1 MVRQRQMY
9 KISKLSK
16 EREKLLEK
24 IGMRFET
31 RDNDEVW
38 NQMYMLAEL
47 YFKEYGNLE
56 IKQNFKTLN
65 GIDYDENGYNLG
77 QWQSCQRQMYK
88 KSKLSKE
95 RKDLLE
101 KIGMRFETRDN
112 DEVWTQMYML
122 AELYFKEYGNLE
134 ISKKFKTLNGTDEDE
149 NGYNLGGWLVSQ
161 RQMYKKSK
169 LSKERKDL
177 LEKIGMRFETRDN
190 DEVWTRMYKLTET
203 YFKKYGN
210 LEIPSRFKTLNGIDY
225 DENGYNLG
233 QWQSWQRKMY
243 KKSKLSKERK
253 GLLEKIGMRF
263 ETRDNDEVWN
273 QMYMLV
279 ELYFKEYGN
288 LEIPSKFKTLN
299 GTDEDENGYN
309 LGIWLV
315 SQRQMYKKGK
325 LSPERKELLD
335 QIGMIW
341 EIRKRKDKNQE
352 LCNEYLIPYDEVEN
366 ISYNELYAK
375 TMYLLDNNINIIIDD
390 KLNPIYNMSNTNMKV
405 TYGVSLEEL
414 IEKYKKK
421 EKEK

>member
-1 MVRQRQMY
+1 MY
-9 KISKLSK
+9 KLT
-16 EREKLLEK
+16 
-24 IGMRFET
+24 ET
-31 RDNDEVW
+31 
-38 NQMYMLAEL
+38 
-47 YFKEYGNLE
+47 YFKKYGNLE
-56 IKQNFKTLN
+56 IP
-65 GIDYDENGYNLG
+65 Y
-77 QWQSCQRQMYK
+77 
-88 KSKLSKE
+88 
-95 RKDLLE
+95 
-101 KIGMRFETRDN
+101 
-112 DEVWTQMYML
+112 
-122 AELYFKEYGNLE
+122 
-134 ISKKFKTLNGTDEDE
+134 KFKTLNGTDEDE
-149 NGYNLGGWLVSQ
+149 NGYNLGVWLVRQ
-161 RQMYKKSK
+161 RQRHKISK

-210 LEIPSRFKTLNGIDY
+210 LEIKQNFKTLNGIDE

-233 QWQSWQRKMY
+233 QWQSCQRQMY

-253 GLLEKIGMRF
+253 DLLENIGMRF

-273 QMYMLV
+273 QMYMLA

-288 LEIPSKFKTLN
+288 LEISKKFKTLN

-315 SQRQMYKKGK
+315 NQRQMYKKGK

-352 LCNEYLIPYDEVEN
+352 LCNEYLIPYEEVEN

>member
-56 IKQNFKTLN
+56 ISKKFKTLN
-65 GIDYDENGYNLG
+65 GTDEDENGYNLG
-77 QWQSCQRQMYK
+77 QWQSWQRKKYK

-149 NGYNLGGWLVSQ
+149 NGYNLGQWQSWQ
-161 RQMYKKSK
+161 RKKYKKSK
-169 LSKERKDL
+169 LSKERKD
-177 LEKIGMRFETRDN
+177 
-190 DEVWTRMYKLTET
+190 
-203 YFKKYGN
+203 
-210 LEIPSRFKTLNGIDY
+210 
-225 DENGYNLG
+225 
-233 QWQSWQRKMY
+233 
-243 KKSKLSKERK
+243 
-253 GLLEKIGMRF
+253 LLEKIGMRF

-341 EIRKRKDKNQE
+341 EIRKRKDKKQE
-352 LCNEYLIPYDEVEN
+352 LCNEYLIPYEEVEN